1 MITAL
6 DQLNKLPSED
16 AQAEF
21 LKCCGCKSW
30 ARAMTKARPFE
41 NANHLLNEADRIW
54 WSLDPAD
61 WLEAFRAH
69 PKIGEK
75 KAAAAQSE
83 QARDWSAQEQ
93 SGTQNAPAGTMLLL
107 AEGNRKYEQR
117 FGFIFI
123 VCATGKSSEE
133 MLTILNDRLGNDRDT
148 EIRTAAEEQRKITRL
163 RLEKLLN

>member
-21 LKCCGCKSW
+21 LKCCGSKSW
-30 ARAMTKARPFE
+30 ARAMTNARPFE

-133 MLTILNDRLGNDRDT
+133 MLTILNDRLGNERDT